1 MSLSYLNGDTSAANQ
16 EKVANSY
23 VQSRYGSW
31 TAAKA
36 FWQANGWY

>member
-1 MSLSYLNGDTSAANQ
+1 ADAY
-16 EKVANSY
+16 VAG
-23 VQSRYGSW
+23 RYGSW